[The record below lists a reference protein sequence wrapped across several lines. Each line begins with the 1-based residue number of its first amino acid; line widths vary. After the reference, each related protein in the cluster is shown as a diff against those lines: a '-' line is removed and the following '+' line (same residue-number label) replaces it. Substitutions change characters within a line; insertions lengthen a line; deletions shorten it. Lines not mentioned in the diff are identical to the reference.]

1 MTPTTLTDI
10 QWINLNMLTAIR
22 SGLQHDPAATCCKFG
37 LDADQADHLRDLSL
51 GELWSL
57 VAQIGE
63 TTLFPPRADLVTL
76 LCTPRALAGPL
87 ALVHSAT
94 SMAISS

>member
-51 GELWSL
+51 GELCGSGAGRRVGVDRL
-57 VAQIGE
+57 
-63 TTLFPPRADLVTL
+63 RA
-76 LCTPRALAGPL
+76 R
-87 ALVHSAT
+87 
-94 SMAISS
+94 